1 MGNDVRLSR
10 LDEGLNHN
18 GGRCKQI
25 KVEQE
30 RVRSFMIDSDD
41 LPMIFVDLL
50 ETESGK
56 LETRSLI
63 FGSES

>member
-41 LPMIFVDLL
+41 LPMIVDLL

-56 LETRSLI
+56 LEIRSLI
-63 FGSES
+63 FVSES

>member
-1 MGNDVRLSR
+1 VGNDVRLSR

-30 RVRSFMIDSDD
+30 RVR
-41 LPMIFVDLL
+41 
-50 ETESGK
+50 
-56 LETRSLI
+56 
-63 FGSES
+63 

>member
-30 RVRSFMIDSDD
+30 RVRSLMIEYDD

-50 ETESGK
+50 ETESGSGK
-56 LETRSLI
+56 LKV
-63 FGSES
+63 

>member
-18 GGRCKQI
+18 GGQCKHIQI
-25 KVEQE
+25 GKE
-30 RVRSFMIDSDD
+30 RTRHLMIECDD

>member
-1 MGNDVRLSR
+1 VGNDVRLSR

-30 RVRSFMIDSDD
+30 RVRSLMIEYDD

-50 ETESGK
+50 ETESGSGK
-56 LETRSLI
+56 LKV
-63 FGSES
+63 